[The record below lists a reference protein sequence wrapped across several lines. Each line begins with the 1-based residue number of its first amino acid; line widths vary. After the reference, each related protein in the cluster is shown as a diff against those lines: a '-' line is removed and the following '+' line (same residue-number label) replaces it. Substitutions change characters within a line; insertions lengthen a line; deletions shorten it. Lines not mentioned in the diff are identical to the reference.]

1 MMRRPRFKPHLR
13 VEVVPGEGV
22 FLLSEREQRV
32 LQGRLF
38 ELVAPCLDGR
48 PAEEVCARLR
58 GKASPAEVVYTVA
71 QLERKGCLA
80 DGDPPVPTGEAALWS
95 IQGVD
100 PAEAARRLAETPVSV
115 RVVGDVDDRPFQ
127 ELLRLLRVRTED
139 DGRMTVVLT
148 DGYLRRGLEAINTE
162 ALRDGRPWLLAKPV
176 GARVWLGP
184 LIVPGKTACWRC
196 LAERIRANAPVVGYL
211 EQKGDE
217 AGLSAVDRAR
227 TAATLQVGLGLAA
240 NAAATWVARGGLP
253 ELEGKIRTLEIPTGR
268 SETHELARQPSC
280 PACGRPAA
288 IDRPAEPL
296 ALQSSRKTY
305 TRDGGCRSVSPEQTL
320 ERFGRHVSPITGAV
334 PLLERSGANG
344 DGVVHVYLSGHN
356 AARRS
361 RTLRGLRGDLR
372 GSNAGK
378 GATDVQAKAG
388 ALCEGLER
396 YSGVFRGDEPR
407 RKARLID
414 LGGAGIDPRT
424 CMLFSEKQYRERD
437 AWNARGSRWDVLPA
451 PFDPVAEMEWTPLWS
466 LTRGETRWLPTA
478 FCYFDYPQDRD
489 RAVCWSCSNGNA
501 AGNTRE
507 EAILQGFL
515 ELVERDAVALWWY
528 NRVRLPAVDLDGFDE
543 PYLGEVRAF
552 LRKHGR
558 DYWVLDATSDL
569 GVPVY
574 VAATR
579 RVDGAA
585 EQILFGFGA
594 HLDARAALLRAVT
607 EMNQML
613 GHVLHARG
621 DEPPG
626 AHITDRDT
634 VEWLRNATV
643 ANQPYLAPKEGPPR
657 TAASHPVCRTDD
669 IRDDVLACRA
679 LVEARGMEMLVLDQT
694 RPEIGMPVVKVV
706 VPGMRHFWP
715 RLAPGRLYDVPVRLG
730 WLPRPTAEED
740 LNPIPMF
747 L

>member
-22 FLLSEREQRV
+22 FLLSEWEQRV

-38 ELVAPCLDGR
+38 ELVASCLDGG

-58 GKASPAEVVYTVA
+58 GKASPAEVAYTIA
-71 QLERKGCLA
+71 RLEQKGCLT
-80 DGDPPVPTGEAALWS
+80 DGDAPVPPGDAALWS

-115 RVVGDVDDRPFQ
+115 RTAGDLDDGPFR
-127 ELLRLLRVRTED
+127 ELLKSLHVRVEDRGRL
-139 DGRMTVVLT
+139 TVVLA
-148 DGYLRRGLEAINTE
+148 DGYLRRGLEEINTE

-184 LIVPGKTACWRC
+184 LFVPGKTGCWRC
-196 LAERIRANAPVVGYL
+196 LADRMRANSPVVGYL
-211 EQKGDE
+211 DQKADD
-217 AGLSAVDRAR
+217 AGLSGVDRAC
-227 TAATLQVGLGLAA
+227 TPATLWVGLSLAA
-240 NAAATWVARGGLP
+240 NAAATWAACGGLP
-253 ELEGKIRTLEIPTGR
+253 ELEGKIRTLEIPTGQ
-268 SETHELARQPSC
+268 SETHELVRQPSC
-280 PACGRPAA
+280 SACGRPAP

-296 ALQSSRKTY
+296 VLQSSRKTY
-305 TRDGGCRSVSPEQTL
+305 TRDGGHRSFTPEQTL
-320 ERFGRHVSPITGAV
+320 ERYSRYVSPITGAV
-334 PLLERSGANG
+334 PLLERSGMNG

-356 AARRS
+356 AARGS
-361 RTLRGLRGDLR
+361 RNLRGLRSDLR
-372 GSNAGK
+372 SSNAGK

-407 RKARLID
+407 RKARLDD
-414 LGGAGIDPRT
+414 LGDAGIDPRT
-424 CMLFSEKQYRERD
+424 CTLFSEKQYRERE
-437 AWNARGSRWDVLPA
+437 AWNARGSRWDVVPA
-451 PFDPVAEMEWTPLWS
+451 PFDPGVEMEWTPVWS
-466 LTRGETRWLPTA
+466 LTRGEARWLPTA
-478 FCYFDYPQDRD
+478 FCYFDYPQDHD
-489 RAVCWSCSNGNA
+489 QAVCWSCSNGNA

-507 EAILQGFL
+507 EAVLQGFL

-543 PYLGEVRAF
+543 PYLDEVRQF
-552 LRKHGR
+552 LRNHRR
-558 DYWVLDATSDL
+558 DCWVLDATTDL
-569 GVPVY
+569 GIPVF

-579 RVDGAA
+579 RTDGAA

-594 HLDARAALLRAVT
+594 HLDARLALLRAVT

-613 GHVLHARG
+613 GHVLDAR
-621 DEPPG
+621 DEAPG
-626 AHITDRDT
+626 AHLTDRGA
-634 VEWLRNATV
+634 VEWLRTATV
-643 ANQPYLAPKEGPPR
+643 ANQPYLAPKEGPAR
-657 TAASHPVCRTDD
+657 NAASYLPCRTDD
-669 IRDDVLACRA
+669 IKDDVLACRA

-715 RLAPGRLYDVPVRLG
+715 RFAPGRLYDVPVQRG
-730 WLPRPTAEED
+730 WLPRPTDEGD